1 MAAAWAELGQRVQ
14 ADGGRMRIVHIDIVE
29 EAERQTLAE
38 EMTAAVEREYR
49 EVLERLP
56 SFFAELEL

>member
-1 MAAAWAELGQRVQ
+1 
-14 ADGGRMRIVHIDIVE
+14 MRIVHIDIVE